1 MIFKTREEVT
11 LLATFHQYPELIYLL
26 ARVIIVREVQLKW
39 SPETVERS
47 DIGLITEVAE
57 KFEVV
62 AHLEVT
68 KTGVRQL
75 VNIKFQPGNGPPQ
88 LDEIE
93 YLELEGPLNPYPIPE
108 EGQEGYV
115 VVWNKHPLSVAAIN
129 FDSLHVIPPY
139 IIGSDGVQITIRG
152 LPEGVSGFLKAAR
165 AMLPPDNVNVVDVAA
180 IEDSI
185 LKVLTPKQ
193 MEIAVFAVQ
202 SGFYQ
207 NPRKITKKE
216 LSELTEIPRSTLQ
229 EHLAKAEASL
239 MEWAVKTHLSK

>member
-1 MIFKTREEVT
+1 M
-11 LLATFHQYPELIYLL
+11 
-26 ARVIIVREVQLKW
+26 REVQLKW
-39 SPETVERS
+39 NPDSVANS
-47 DIGLITEVAE
+47 DIGLITKVAN

-68 KTGVRQL
+68 KLGVRQL
-75 VNIKFQPGNGPPQ
+75 VSVNFQENKGPND
-88 LDEIE
+88 LNSID
-93 YLELEGPLNPYPIPE
+93 YLEVEGPLNPYPIPDN
-108 EGQEGYV
+108 GGEGYV

-139 IIGSDGVQITIRG
+139 VIGEDGVQITIRG

-165 AMLPPDNVNVVDVAA
+165 SLLPPDNVNVVDIAE

-193 MEIAVFAVQ
+193 LEVAVFAVQ
-202 SGFYQ
+202 SGYYE

-229 EHLAKAEASL
+229 EHLSKAEAAL
-239 MEWAVKTHLSK
+239 MEWAVKTHQSK

>member
-1 MIFKTREEVT
+1 M
-11 LLATFHQYPELIYLL
+11 
-26 ARVIIVREVQLKW
+26 REVQLKW
-39 SPETVERS
+39 NPESVVNS
-47 DIGLITEVAE
+47 DIGLITKVAS

-75 VNIKFQPGNGPPQ
+75 VNISFKEGKGSEDLNEVPY
-88 LDEIE
+88 LDV
-93 YLELEGPLNPYPIPE
+93 EGPLNPYPIPGKGE
-108 EGQEGYV
+108 TGYV

-139 IIGSDGVQITIRG
+139 LIGEDGVQITIRG

-165 AMLPPDNVNVVDVAA
+165 ALLPPDNVNVVDIAE

-185 LKVLTPKQ
+185 MKILTPKQ
-193 MEIAVFAVQ
+193 LEVAVFAVQ
-202 SGFYQ
+202 SGYYK
-207 NPRKITKKE
+207 NPRQISKKE

-229 EHLAKAEASL
+229 EHLSKAEAAL
-239 MEWAVKTHLSK
+239 VEWAVNTHLSK